1 MRHVDRALDPAATD
15 DFVPVVQD
23 RRLAGCRR
31 PDRHVRGDLPAT
43 VRKGRHERRDQ
54 RRSPRGPCPGV
65 SLEPSLVLSVLVGI
79 FHTALSVVIR
89 GSAGGRLPLIVVA
102 AILGAWAGDALMDR
116 LGIDVLTIGD
126 YHLIGASVLAWVGIA
141 IVSAVAVLGP
151 ATERRT

>member
-1 MRHVDRALDPAATD
+1 
-15 DFVPVVQD
+15 
-23 RRLAGCRR
+23 
-31 PDRHVRGDLPAT
+31 
-43 VRKGRHERRDQ
+43 
-54 RRSPRGPCPGV
+54 V

-102 AILGAWAGDALMDR
+102 AILGAWAGDTLMDR

-151 ATERRT
+151 ASERPT